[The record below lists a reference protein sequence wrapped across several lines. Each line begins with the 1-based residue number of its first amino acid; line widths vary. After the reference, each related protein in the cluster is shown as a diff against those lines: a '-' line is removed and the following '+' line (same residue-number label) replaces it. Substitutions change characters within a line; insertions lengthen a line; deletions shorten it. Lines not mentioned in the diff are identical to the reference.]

1 MYEYAVDAARRHL
14 EESRASV
21 DDIAERCGFGTAETM
36 RRAFLRTLHVPPSD
50 YRNRFRL
57 TEETA

>member
-1 MYEYAVDAARRHL
+1 MMLVACNAGSSSPLH
-14 EESRASV
+14 
-21 DDIAERCGFGTAETM
+21 TAPNPTE
-36 RRAFLRTLHVPPSD
+36 